1 VDIALGVLMADFS
14 CSGSATTKNRSCR
27 SGGAGGDPGEMEQDQ
42 FAGVEHERRAM
53 PRRPRRRRHRPR
65 RQPQEQPRHQV
76 RLLLHQRHRLPYHP
90 AEGIRLERCRSDT
103 CRITEP
109 HLPKLPGPGSKLLV
123 RPHTIIHR
131 AIDCLDRI
139 VGVIVQVLCSCSINQ
154 LMCCLNHPSFFC
166 VKKNRHVGFNA
177 LSGPIP
183 KELGNLTNLNLL

>member
-1 VDIALGVLMADFS
+1 MVSNSYQLCLDAETTVGYVLIS
-14 CSGSATTKNRSCR
+14 CSKPANSNSNPCLKF
-27 SGGAGGDPGEMEQDQ
+27 
-42 FAGVEHERRAM
+42 FAANDWMFLVLF
-53 PRRPRRRRHRPR
+53 
-65 RQPQEQPRHQV
+65 Q
-76 RLLLHQRHRLPYHP
+76 
-90 AEGIRLERCRSDT
+90 
-103 CRITEP
+103 
-109 HLPKLPGPGSKLLV
+109 GPGSKLLV